1 MGRPLLIFK
10 RLGDSPLPPRAKG
23 FWGESQ
29 GRAVAWNPATWACS
43 SEARDAVIGTGTASP
58 DPARRAEPGRMALPL
73 SRLRLRWSD
82 AVERCPATPRAAVRR
97 CAQVWCPPQAERRS
111 PARIWAPSGACGPRQ
126 VPAAAASALCWR
138 TRLPAVC
145 PESWETARGRPLGHF
160 RPHCV
165 RDPTQVCFSPLL
177 CLPFSTITA
186 QFVFPWAV
194 LAQDIQLV
202 FCDFIIPVERRGL
215 IRNSPGLKVYKAG
228 LRLSDWDLWSKFLP
242 WMFSGSFPLLFSPK
256 R

>member
-82 AVERCPATPRAAVRR
+82 AVERCPGHSARGCQAMRAGLVPSTGGAALASPHLGTVRR
-97 CAQVWCPPQAERRS
+97 MR
-111 PARIWAPSGACGPRQ
+111 PAAGACGRGLRALLADSAPCGLSAELGDCPRSPPGAFSSSLRSGPHTGLFFP
-126 VPAAAASALCWR
+126 VTLSSILDNHCSVRFSMGSVSP
-138 TRLPAVC
+138 
-145 PESWETARGRPLGHF
+145 GH
-160 RPHCV
+160 
-165 RDPTQVCFSPLL
+165 PT
-177 CLPFSTITA
+177 CLP
-186 QFVFPWAV
+186 
-194 LAQDIQLV
+194 
-202 FCDFIIPVERRGL
+202 
-215 IRNSPGLKVYKAG
+215 
-228 LRLSDWDLWSKFLP
+228 
-242 WMFSGSFPLLFSPK
+242 
-256 R
+256 

>member
-1 MGRPLLIFK
+1 MLIFK

-126 VPAAAASALCWR
+126 VPAAGRGLRALLADSAPCGLSGE
-138 TRLPAVC
+138 LGDC
-145 PESWETARGRPLGHF
+145 PRSPPGAFSSSLRSGPHTGLFFPVTLSSILDNHCSVRFSMGSVSPGH
-160 RPHCV
+160 
-165 RDPTQVCFSPLL
+165 PT
-177 CLPFSTITA
+177 CLP
-186 QFVFPWAV
+186 
-194 LAQDIQLV
+194 
-202 FCDFIIPVERRGL
+202 
-215 IRNSPGLKVYKAG
+215 
-228 LRLSDWDLWSKFLP
+228 
-242 WMFSGSFPLLFSPK
+242 
-256 R
+256 